1 MVSWSGYGPTT
12 DEMGGIA
19 MIKHALAVAVA
30 AALMVG
36 GSAASGFAENKKKKA
51 ASARTPSAATS
62 AMRTRQK
69 QCAAEWKEAKSAGK
83 VEAGMK
89 WPKYWSAC
97 NKRLK
102 SSS

>member
-1 MVSWSGYGPTT
+1 
-12 DEMGGIA
+12 
-19 MIKHALAVAVA
+19 MIKRALAVAVA
-30 AALMVG
+30 AALMMG
-36 GSAASGFAENKKKKA
+36 GSAAPGFAQAKKKQN
-51 ASARTPSAATS
+51 ASSRTPSAATS
-62 AMRTRQK
+62 AMRARQK